1 VSEPQRE
8 GEIPFPLLRVL
19 FSVPSMLQYAQAC
32 AWDLKMEGH
41 MSVIALEGIVK
52 KGKILLTEDTTL
64 PENTRVVIVVPEF
77 TFETPITNKRQLLVA
92 AEALATYYT
101 TDEEL
106 TAFTVLDGEAL
117 HESE

>member
-1 VSEPQRE
+1 
-8 GEIPFPLLRVL
+8 
-19 FSVPSMLQYAQAC
+19 
-32 AWDLKMEGH
+32 

-64 PENTRVVIVVPEF
+64 PENTRVVIVVPKF